1 MNPQDPSK
9 YSGTDRRERPHGVRY
24 DNTIN
29 LGHVL
34 TFLGFLLTIM
44 VTWTTLDKRVVVLEE
59 SRKTQAMLDTAQDMR
74 SSDKFGEIKDTLG
87 EIKRTVER
95 VNEKLEKRP

>member
-1 MNPQDPSK
+1 MTPQDQRK
-9 YSGTDRRERPHGVRY
+9 YSGTDRRESPPGVRY

-34 TFLGFLLTIM
+34 TFLGFLITIM

-59 SRKTQAMLDTAQDMR
+59 GRKAQATIDSAQDLR
-74 SSDKFGEIKDTLG
+74 TNEKFFEIKDALG
-87 EIKRTVER
+87 EIKLAVER
-95 VNEKLEKRP
+95 TNEKLERKQ

>member
-1 MNPQDPSK
+1 MPPHDQQDAA
-9 YSGTDRRERPHGVRY
+9 SGQSRVKF

-29 LGHVL
+29 LGHIL
-34 TFLGFLLTIM
+34 TFLGFLITIM

-59 SRKTQAMLDTAQDMR
+59 GRKAQAALDQMQDHR
-74 SSDKFGEIKDTLG
+74 SNEKFNEIKETLN

-95 VNEKLEKRP
+95 MNDKLERKQ